1 MIVIDPAIRVARGA
15 LPRRALANFARD
27 VKQAIALEGDVSI
40 LLTTDAHIRELNR
53 AYRRK
58 DKATDVLSFPSALDG
73 PAALAGDLA
82 VSLETAERQA
92 EEQGHGLFDEVRILL
107 LHGMLHLKGFDHE
120 TDAGQMARKERMLRN
135 VFALPQGLIQR
146 APAKPSAEKAHAQP
160 RPGVARRAA
169 R

>member
-15 LPRRALANFARD
+15 LPRRALATFARD

-40 LLTTDAHIRELNR
+40 LLTTDTHIRELNR

-58 DKATDVLSFPSALDG
+58 DKATDVLSFPSALGG
-73 PAALAGDLA
+73 PASLAGDLA

-120 TDAGQMARKERMLRN
+120 TDAGQMARKERALRK

-146 APAKPSAEKAHAQP
+146 AQTK
-160 RPGVARRAA
+160 PGVARRPS